1 MAGEGLRPLP
11 KRVIMKTEEL
21 KSFTDFMK
29 AHGLLILSVEKPDFK
44 LYLAKEGAE
53 NLVPAA
59 AATSRLANHSL
70 VEGGMPAV
78 GLAPEPAMNKNAV
91 SVTSPLVG
99 TFYQAPAPGA
109 APFVEV
115 GQEVKVG
122 DTLCIVEAMKV
133 MNEIKSEV
141 NGKVLEIKVEN
152 NKPVEFGQI
161 LFLIEKS

>member
-1 MAGEGLRPLP
+1 
-11 KRVIMKTEEL
+11 MKTEEL
-21 KSFTDFMK
+21 KSFADFMK

-44 LYLAKEGAE
+44 LYLVKEGAE
-53 NLVPAA
+53 NLVSAAAFAKVSAGEPAA
-59 AATSRLANHSL
+59 GLHSK
-70 VEGGMPAV
+70 A
-78 GLAPEPAMNKNAV
+78 APEPAVNKNTV

-99 TFYQAPAPGA
+99 TIYRASAPGA

-141 NGKVLEIKVEN
+141 NGKVFEIKIEN
-152 NKPVEFGQI
+152 GKIVEFGQV
-161 LFLIEKS
+161 LFLIEKP

>member
-1 MAGEGLRPLP
+1 
-11 KRVIMKTEEL
+11 MKPEEL
-21 KSFTDFMK
+21 KPFADFMK

-44 LYLAKEGAE
+44 LYLVKEGAE
-53 NLVPAA
+53 NLVSAPAA
-59 AATSRLANHSL
+59 PAYAGASAG
-70 VEGGMPAV
+70 EPAV
-78 GLAPEPAMNKNAV
+78 GLALEPVVNKNAV

-99 TFYQAPAPGA
+99 TLYRAPAPGA

-141 NGKVLEIKVEN
+141 NGKVLEVKAEN
-152 NKPVEFGQI
+152 NKPVEFGQV
-161 LFLIEKS
+161 LFLIEKP